1 MQTTI
6 LKKDFINALT
16 VGGAMAGKNK
26 TLPILESAKVEVTT
40 DTLSVHSFNGESWVT
55 KHTKVESADTTFA
68 FCINPNDLV
77 KALKSLAEEV
87 VTFAIEGNLL
97 RIEHFKGTMEMPILP
112 SEHFPSAQTT
122 EEGVNISLNAEK
134 LKEWLNI
141 VPNFVADDE
150 LRPVMTGMY
159 LYAKASAEPNYP
171 NTLGVCATD
180 AHKLFTDSIAFECD
194 SEFGVIVPSSA
205 FRPLKDML
213 GANEIGVVIG
223 TKNISFTTSDSA
235 LHCRLVE
242 GAYPNFNA
250 VIPRNNSVSVKASK
264 SELLCSVGRAS
275 LMANATTSLLKLS
288 VSDSAMDIEGSDID
302 FSKKAKDSV
311 SVEKTGADVTI
322 GVKAGFFATCLG
334 AVDSE
339 NVVLKMENSQRAIV
353 FEDALNTNKVVL
365 VMPMMIN

>member
-6 LKKDFINALT
+6 LKKDFINTLT
-16 VGGAMAGKNK
+16 IGGAMAGKNK
-26 TLPILESAKVEVTT
+26 TLPILESAKVEVTP
-40 DTLSVHSFNGESWVT
+40 DILSVHSFNGESWVS
-55 KHTKVESADTTFA
+55 KQTKVESVETTFA

-134 LKEWLNI
+134 LKEWLSI

-159 LYAKASAEPNYP
+159 LYAKGG
-171 NTLGVCATD
+171 TLGVCATD
-180 AHKLFTDSIAFECD
+180 AHKLFTDSIAFKCD
-194 SEFGVIVPSSA
+194 NEFGVIVPSSA

-264 SELLCSVGRAS
+264 SELLDSVSRAS

-339 NVVLKMENSQRAIV
+339 DVVLKMENSQRAIV

>member
-16 VGGAMAGKNK
+16 IGGAMAGKNK

-55 KHTKVESADTTFA
+55 KQTKVESADTTFA
-68 FCINPNDLV
+68 FCINLNDLV

-122 EEGVNISLNAEK
+122 EEGTSLTLNAEK
-134 LKEWLNI
+134 LKEWLSI

-150 LRPVMTGMY
+150 LRSVITGMY
-159 LYAKASAEPNYP
+159 LYAKDGRI
-171 NTLGVCATD
+171 GVCATD

-250 VIPRNNSVSVKASK
+250 VIPRNNSVLVKASK
-264 SELLCSVGRAS
+264 SELLDSVGRAS

-288 VSDSAMDIEGSDID
+288 VSDLAMDIEGSDID

-311 SVEKTGADVTI
+311 KVEKTGADVVI

-334 AVDSE
+334 SVDSE
-339 NVVLKMENSQRAIV
+339 DVVLKMENSQRAIV

-365 VMPMMIN
+365 VTPMMIN

>member
-16 VGGAMAGKNK
+16 IGGAMAGKSK
-26 TLPILESAKVEVTT
+26 TLPILEFAKVEVMT
-40 DTLSVHSFNGESWVT
+40 DTLAVHSFNGESWVT
-55 KHTKVESADTTFA
+55 KQTKVESADTTFS

-87 VTFAIEGNLL
+87 VTFAIEGSLL
-97 RIEHFKGTMEMPILP
+97 RIEHFKGTMEMPIMQ

-122 EEGVNISLNAEK
+122 EEGTTLTLNAEK
-134 LKEWLNI
+134 LKEWLSI

-159 LYAKASAEPNYP
+159 LYARGG
-171 NTLGVCATD
+171 TLGVCATD
-180 AHKLFTDSIAFECD
+180 AHKLFTDSIESDCE
-194 SEFGVIVPSSA
+194 EFGVILPSSG
-205 FRPLKDML
+205 FKPLL
-213 GANEIGVVIG
+213 NIIANVSEVSAVIG
-223 TKNISFTTSDSA
+223 AKNISFTTSDSA

-242 GAYPNFNA
+242 GNYPNFKA
-250 VIPRNNSVSVKASK
+250 VIPQNNGVAVKVSK
-264 SELLCSVGRAS
+264 SELLDSVNRAS

-288 VSDSAMDIEGSDID
+288 VSDLAMDIEGSDID

-311 SVEKTGADVTI
+311 KVEKIGADVTI

-339 NVVLKMENSQRAIV
+339 DVVLKMQDSQRAIV
-353 FEDALNTNKVVL
+353 FEDAMNTNKVVL

>member
-1 MQTTI
+1 
-6 LKKDFINALT
+6 
-16 VGGAMAGKNK
+16 MAGKNK

-55 KHTKVESADTTFA
+55 KTTKVESADTSFA
-68 FCINPNDLV
+68 FCINPNDLI

-122 EEGVNISLNAEK
+122 EEGVDISLNAEK
-134 LKEWLNI
+134 LKEWLSI

-159 LYAKASAEPNYP
+159 IYAKGG
-171 NTLGVCATD
+171 TLGVCATD
-180 AHKLFTDSIAFECD
+180 AHKLFTDSIAFECN

-250 VIPRNNSVSVKASK
+250 VIPRNNSVLVKASK
-264 SELLCSVGRAS
+264 SELLDSVGRAS

-288 VSDSAMDIEGSDID
+288 VSDTVMEIEGSDID

-339 NVVLKMENSQRAIV
+339 DIVLKMENSQRAIV
-353 FEDALNTNKVVL
+353 FEDAMNTNKVVL

>member
-6 LKKDFINALT
+6 NKKDFINALT
-16 VGGAMAGKNK
+16 IGGAMAGKNK
-26 TLPILESAKVEVTT
+26 TLPILEFAKVEVSA
-40 DTLSVHSFNGESWVT
+40 DTLAVHSFNGESWVT
-55 KHTKVESADTTFA
+55 KQTKVESADTSFA
-68 FCINPNDLV
+68 FCINPNDLAKV
-77 KALKSLAEEV
+77 LKSLVEEV

-97 RIEHFKGTMEMPILP
+97 RIEHFKGTMEMPIMP

-134 LKEWLNI
+134 LKEWLSI

-159 LYAKASAEPNYP
+159 LYARGGM
-171 NTLGVCATD
+171 LGVCATD
-180 AHKLFTDSIAFECD
+180 AHKLFTDSIESDCE
-194 SEFGVIVPSSA
+194 EFGVILPSSG
-205 FRPLKDML
+205 FKPLL
-213 GANEIGVVIG
+213 NIIANVSEVSAVIG

-242 GAYPNFNA
+242 GNYPNFNA
-250 VIPRNNSVSVKASK
+250 VIPHNNSVSVKASK
-264 SELLCSVGRAS
+264 SELLDSVSRAS

-311 SVEKTGADVTI
+311 KVEKVGADVTI

-339 NVVLKMENSQRAIV
+339 DVVLKMQDSQRAIV
-353 FEDALNTNKVVL
+353 FEDAMNTNKVVL

>member
-16 VGGAMAGKNK
+16 IGGAMAGKNK

-55 KHTKVESADTTFA
+55 KQTKVESADTSFA

-97 RIEHFKGTMEMPILP
+97 RISHFKGTMEMPTLP

-122 EEGVNISLNAEK
+122 EEGTTLTLNAEK
-134 LKEWLNI
+134 LKEWLGI

-159 LYAKASAEPNYP
+159 LYAKKSADANYP

-180 AHKLFTDSIAFECD
+180 AHKLFTDSIESDCE
-194 SEFGVIVPSSA
+194 EFGVILPSSG
-205 FRPLKDML
+205 FKPLL
-213 GANEIGVVIG
+213 NIIANVPEVSAIIG
-223 TKNISFTTSDSA
+223 TKNISFTTLDSA

-242 GAYPNFNA
+242 GVYPNFNA
-250 VIPRNNSVSVKASK
+250 VIPHNNSVFVKASK
-264 SELLCSVGRAS
+264 SELLDSVSRAS

-288 VSDSAMDIEGSDID
+288 VSDLAMDIEGSDID
-302 FSKKAKDSV
+302 FSKKAKESV
-311 SVEKTGADVTI
+311 KVEKTGADVTI

-339 NVVLKMENSQRAIV
+339 DVVLKMQDSQRAIV
-353 FEDALNTNKVVL
+353 FEDAMNTNKVVL

>member
-6 LKKDFINALT
+6 NKKDFINALT
-16 VGGAMAGKNK
+16 IGGAMAGKNK

-40 DTLSVHSFNGESWVT
+40 DTLSVHSFNGESWVM
-55 KHTKVESADTTFA
+55 KQTKVESADTSFA
-68 FCINPNDLV
+68 FCINPNDLI

-112 SEHFPSAQTT
+112 SEHFPSVQTT

-134 LKEWLNI
+134 LKEWLSI

-159 LYAKASAEPNYP
+159 LYARGG
-171 NTLGVCATD
+171 TLGVCATD

-250 VIPRNNSVSVKASK
+250 VIPRNNSVLVKASK
-264 SELLCSVGRAS
+264 SELLDSVSRAS

-339 NVVLKMENSQRAIV
+339 DVVLKMENSQRAIV
-353 FEDALNTNKVVL
+353 FEDAMNTNKVVL

>member
-16 VGGAMAGKNK
+16 IGGAMAGKNK

-40 DTLSVHSFNGESWVT
+40 DILSVHSFNSESWVT
-55 KHTKVESADTTFA
+55 KQTKVEIADTTFA

-134 LKEWLNI
+134 LKEWLSI

-159 LYAKASAEPNYP
+159 LYARGG
-171 NTLGVCATD
+171 TLGVCATD
-180 AHKLFTDSIAFECD
+180 AHKLFTDSIESDCE
-194 SEFGVIVPSSA
+194 EFGVILPSSG
-205 FRPLKDML
+205 FKPLL
-213 GANEIGVVIG
+213 NIIANVAEVSAVIG

-250 VIPRNNSVSVKASK
+250 VIPRNNSVLVKASK
-264 SELLCSVGRAS
+264 SELLDSVGRAS

-339 NVVLKMENSQRAIV
+339 DVVLKMENSQRAIV

>member
-1 MQTTI
+1 
-6 LKKDFINALT
+6 
-16 VGGAMAGKNK
+16 MAGKNK

-112 SEHFPSAQTT
+112 AEHFPMAQVTEVGTT
-122 EEGVNISLNAEK
+122 LTLDADTLKTWLGIVGDFTAE
-134 LKEWLNI
+134 
-141 VPNFVADDE
+141 DD
-150 LRPVMTGMY
+150 LRPVMNGMY
-159 LYAKASAEPNYP
+159 LYAREGR
-171 NTLGVCATD
+171 LGVCATD
-180 AHKLFTDSIAFECD
+180 AHKMFTDSVEGD
-194 SEFGVIVPSSA
+194 YGEFGVIVPSSA

-213 GANEIGVVIG
+213 DTKELGVVIG
-223 TKNISFTTSDSA
+223 DKNISFTSSDSE

-242 GAYPNFNA
+242 GNYPNFNA
-250 VIPRNNSVSVKASK
+250 VIPRNNSVLVKASK
-264 SELLCSVGRAS
+264 AELLDSVNRAS
-275 LMANATTSLLKLS
+275 LMANKTTSLLKLS

-311 SVEKTGADVTI
+311 SVKILGTRVLAEK
-322 GVKAGFFATCLG
+322 
-334 AVDSE
+334 S
-339 NVVLKMENSQRAIV
+339 
-353 FEDALNTNKVVL
+353 
-365 VMPMMIN
+365 

>member
-16 VGGAMAGKNK
+16 IGGAMAGKNK
-26 TLPILESAKVEVTT
+26 TLPILESAKVDVTT

-55 KHTKVESADTTFA
+55 KQTKVESADTSFA

-87 VTFAIEGNLL
+87 VTFAIEGSLL
-97 RIEHFKGTMEMPILP
+97 RIEHFKGTMEMPIMQ

-122 EEGVNISLNAEK
+122 EEGTTLTLNAEK
-134 LKEWLNI
+134 LKEWLSI

-159 LYAKASAEPNYP
+159 LYARGGM
-171 NTLGVCATD
+171 LGVCATD
-180 AHKLFTDSIAFECD
+180 AHKLFTDSISFECD

-242 GAYPNFNA
+242 GNYPNFKA
-250 VIPRNNSVSVKASK
+250 VIPQNNGVAVKVSK
-264 SELLCSVGRAS
+264 SELLDSVNRAS
-275 LMANATTSLLKLS
+275 LMANKTTSLLKLS
-288 VSDSAMDIEGSDID
+288 VSDSVMGIEAHDMD
-302 FSKKAKDSV
+302 FSTKASENVK
-311 SVEKTGADVTI
+311 VEKTGADVTI
-322 GVKAGFFATCLG
+322 GVKSDFFATCLG
-334 AVDSE
+334 IVGAED
-339 NVVLKMENSQRAIV
+339 VVLRLGDERRPV
-353 FEDALNTNKVVL
+353 LFEDSLCKDRVML

>member
-16 VGGAMAGKNK
+16 IGGAMAGKNK
-26 TLPILESAKVEVTT
+26 TLLILESAKVEVTT

-55 KHTKVESADTTFA
+55 KQTKVESADTTFA

-77 KALKSLAEEV
+77 KALKSLTEEV
-87 VTFAIEGNLL
+87 VTFVVEGNLL

-134 LKEWLNI
+134 LKEWLSI

-159 LYAKASAEPNYP
+159 LYAKGG
-171 NTLGVCATD
+171 TLGVCATD

-250 VIPRNNSVSVKASK
+250 VIPRNNSVSVKVSK
-264 SELLCSVGRAS
+264 SELLDSVSRAS

-302 FSKKAKDSV
+302 LSKKAKDSV

-339 NVVLKMENSQRAIV
+339 DVVLKMENSQRAIV

>member
-1 MQTTI
+1 
-6 LKKDFINALT
+6 
-16 VGGAMAGKNK
+16 MAGKNK

-55 KHTKVESADTTFA
+55 KQTKVESADTTFA
-68 FCINPNDLV
+68 FCINLNDLV

-122 EEGVNISLNAEK
+122 EEGTSLTLNAEK
-134 LKEWLNI
+134 LKEWLSI

-150 LRPVMTGMY
+150 LRPVITGMY
-159 LYAKASAEPNYP
+159 LYAKDGRI
-171 NTLGVCATD
+171 GVCAID

-250 VIPRNNSVSVKASK
+250 VIPRNNSVLVKASK
-264 SELLCSVGRAS
+264 SELLDSVGRAS

-288 VSDSAMDIEGSDID
+288 VSDLAMDIEGSDID

-311 SVEKTGADVTI
+311 KVEKTGADVVI

-339 NVVLKMENSQRAIV
+339 DVVLKMENSQRAIV

>member
-6 LKKDFINALT
+6 NKKDFINALT
-16 VGGAMAGKNK
+16 IGGAMAGKNK

-55 KHTKVESADTTFA
+55 KQTKVESVDTDFA
-68 FCINPNDLV
+68 FCINPNDLAKV
-77 KALKSLAEEV
+77 LKSLVEEV

-97 RIEHFKGTMEMPILP
+97 RIEHFKGTMEMPIL
-112 SEHFPSAQTT
+112 SAEHFPSAQTT
-122 EEGVNISLNAEK
+122 EEGTTLTLNAEK
-134 LKEWLNI
+134 LKEWLSI

-159 LYAKASAEPNYP
+159 LYARGGM
-171 NTLGVCATD
+171 LGVCATD
-180 AHKLFTDSIAFECD
+180 AYKLFTDSIAFECD

-205 FRPLKDML
+205 FRSLKDML

-242 GAYPNFNA
+242 GVYPNFNA

-264 SELLCSVGRAS
+264 SELLDSVGRAS
-275 LMANATTSLLKLS
+275 LMANATISLLKLS
-288 VSDSAMDIEGSDID
+288 VSDLAMEIEGSDID
-302 FSKKAKDSV
+302 FSKKAKENV
-311 SVEKTGADVTI
+311 KVEKTGADVTI
-322 GVKAGFFATCLG
+322 GVKSEFFATCLG
-334 AVDSE
+334 IVGAED
-339 NVVLKMENSQRAIV
+339 VVLRLGDERRPV
-353 FEDALNTNKVVL
+353 LFEDSLCKDRVML

>member
-16 VGGAMAGKNK
+16 IGGAMAGKNK

-55 KHTKVESADTTFA
+55 KQTKVESADTSFE

-87 VTFAIEGNLL
+87 VTFAIEGSLL
-97 RIEHFKGTMEMPILP
+97 RIEHFKGTMEMPTMP

-122 EEGVNISLNAEK
+122 EEGTTLTLNAEK
-134 LKEWLNI
+134 LKEWLSI
-141 VPNFVADDE
+141 VPNFVADDD

-159 LYAKASAEPNYP
+159 LYARDGL
-171 NTLGVCATD
+171 LGVCATD
-180 AHKLFTDSIAFECD
+180 AHKLFTDSISFECD

-264 SELLCSVGRAS
+264 SELLDSVGRAS

-288 VSDSAMDIEGSDID
+288 VSDLAMEIEGSDID

-311 SVEKTGADVTI
+311 KVEKVGADVTI

-339 NVVLKMENSQRAIV
+339 DVVLKMENSQRAIV
-353 FEDALNTNKVVL
+353 FEDAMNTNKVVL

>member
-6 LKKDFINALT
+6 IKKDFINALT
-16 VGGAMAGKNK
+16 IGGAMAGKNK

-55 KHTKVESADTTFA
+55 KQTKVESADTSFA
-68 FCINPNDLV
+68 FCINPNDLAKV
-77 KALKSLAEEV
+77 LKSLVEEV

-97 RIEHFKGTMEMPILP
+97 RISHIKGTIEMPIVQSDAFP
-112 SEHFPSAQTT
+112 QAQEVSEGT
-122 EEGVNISLNAEK
+122 SLTLNVDK
-134 LKEWLNI
+134 VKEWLSI
-141 VPNFVADDE
+141 ATNFVANDE

-159 LYAKASAEPNYP
+159 IYGKDGRI
-171 NTLGVCATD
+171 GVCATD
-180 AHKLFTDSIAFECD
+180 AHKLFTDSIESDCE
-194 SEFGVIVPSSA
+194 EFGVILPSSG
-205 FRPLKDML
+205 FKPLL
-213 GANEIGVVIG
+213 NIIANVSEVSAVIG

-264 SELLCSVGRAS
+264 SELLDSVGRAS

-288 VSDSAMDIEGSDID
+288 VSDLAMDIEGSDID

-311 SVEKTGADVTI
+311 KVEKVGADVTI

-339 NVVLKMENSQRAIV
+339 DVVLKMQDSQRAIV
-353 FEDALNTNKVVL
+353 FEDAMNTNKVVL